1 MPIFNRTNPDDQAAI
16 AKAQQ
21 FTRECLA
28 RYQLCK
34 NQLDHH
40 RTPAV
45 RSWLAAL
52 PESEREKCRQV
63 LNNIKAASKHYKK

>member
-1 MPIFNRTNPDDQAAI
+1 
-16 AKAQQ
+16 
-21 FTRECLA
+21 LA

-45 RSWLAAL
+45 RSWLAGL
-52 PESEREKCRQV
+52 PEVEREKCRQV
-63 LNNIKAASKHYKK
+63 LNNIKAAHKHYKK